1 MEALHFL
8 VLAGVEL
15 ESPSGR
21 PDSGDRNATTGDF
34 SGFSHSD
41 FHRHFMGIKKY
52 IYKINI
58 NHHTMQSN
66 PIRSPLYLIY
76 NGDSIGFDCIVW

>member
-34 SGFSHSD
+34 SGFSHV
-41 FHRHFMGIKKY
+41 
-52 IYKINI
+52 
-58 NHHTMQSN
+58 
-66 PIRSPLYLIY
+66 LIVI
-76 NGDSIGFDCIVW
+76 SIGILWELRNTYIKST